1 VLAIFDVDGTL
12 IDSNHLHVLSWQ
24 RALRAHG
31 QEVPAWVILAHMG
44 MGGDRLVEAVAGGE
58 VERDCGDDIRAA
70 EGVLY
75 QQLIH
80 ETRPLPGAR
89 RLLEAVRDRGW
100 RLVLASSAKAEEVD
114 HYLDLLD
121 ARGLVHAWTTAADVE
136 QTKPA
141 PDLVHAAL
149 DRAGDV
155 DRALMIGDTTW
166 DARAAAEAGIPCVGV
181 TSGGIAAAELR
192 EAGAVEVY
200 QSAEAML
207 DDLDRLLGLAG
218 PTASATTTGSQ
229 PAPR

>member
-100 RLVLASSAKAEEVD
+100 RLVLASSAKAQEVD

-121 ARGLVHAWTTAADVE
+121 ARGLVDAWTTAADVE

-155 DRALMIGDTTW
+155 DRALMIGDTAW

-207 DDLDRLLGLAG
+207 DDLDGLLGLAG

-229 PAPR
+229 TAPR

>member
-58 VERDCGDDIRAA
+58 VERGCGDGIRAA

-100 RLVLASSAKAEEVD
+100 GLVLASSAKAEEVD

-121 ARGLVHAWTTAADVE
+121 ARGLVDAWTTAADVE

-166 DARAAAEAGIPCVGV
+166 DARAAGEAGIPCVGV

-200 QSAEAML
+200 QSAEAVL
-207 DDLDRLLGLAG
+207 DDLDGLLGLAG